1 MDPGE
6 KGRERGVIAPEGI
19 LFLLGGVA
27 LAAVLSLVWP
37 RTLPASVF
45 GILLTVFIGW
55 FFRNPDRFPP
65 ALPGAVISP
74 ADGKIVYAGDNPP
87 GRYFGEPGKR
97 VSVFMSPFDV
107 HVNRAP
113 VSGRVVSVQYHP
125 GKFLAANV
133 EKASLANE
141 QNGVLLETPDG
152 RQLAF
157 VQIAGFIARRIVC
170 DVAPGDTVQAGQRV
184 GIICFGSRVDIL
196 LPASAS
202 LNVRVGDRVRAGE
215 SVVGVVK

>member
-1 MDPGE
+1 
-6 KGRERGVIAPEGI
+6 V
-19 LFLLGGVA
+19 
-27 LAAVLSLVWP
+27 AVLSFVWP

-45 GILLTVFIGW
+45 GILITVFIGW

-65 ALPGAVISP
+65 ALAGAVISP

-97 VSVFMSPFDV
+97 VSVFMSLFDV

-125 GKFLAANV
+125 GRFLAANV

-152 RQLAF
+152 HRVAY
-157 VQIAGFIARRIVC
+157 VQIAGFIARRVVC
-170 DVAPGDTVQAGQRV
+170 DVAPGDTVRAGQRV

>member
-1 MDPGE
+1 MDPGR

-19 LFLLGGVA
+19 PFLLGAMA
-27 LAAVLSLVWP
+27 LAVAFVLVWP
-37 RTLPASVF
+37 RTIPAALF
-45 GILLTVFIGW
+45 GVLLTVFVGW
-55 FFRNPDRFPP
+55 FFRNPDRSPP
-65 ALPGAVISP
+65 SLPGAVISP

-97 VSVFMSPFDV
+97 VSVFMSLFDV

-113 VSGRVVSVQYHP
+113 VSGKVVSVQYHP

-152 RQLAF
+152 HRVAY
-157 VQIAGFIARRIVC
+157 VQIAGFVARRVVC
-170 DVAPGDTVQAGQRV
+170 DLFPGDTVRAGQRV
-184 GIICFGSRVDIL
+184 GLIRFGSRVDIL
-196 LPASAS
+196 LPSSAS
-202 LNVRVGDRVRAGE
+202 LNVRAGDRVRAGE
-215 SVVGVVK
+215 SIVGVVK